1 MWICSPREPWH
12 GLCLCHIP
20 QAFLVTAGGCLLS
33 VYLDSRVGL
42 SSTKQRVRSCPW
54 LLALFRLVL
63 NQCRGV
69 FSHPAEW
76 EWMWSGIK
84 LYLTSFFFFFV
95 QWMSWRKK
103 QTVTFSWYS
112 LFTAIH
118 TENWK
123 SWRMALPTSKY
134 LAGSLGFFL
143 FVVSSVSTGK
153 FSCHGL

>member
-12 GLCLCHIP
+12 GMCLCHIP

-84 LYLTSFFFFFV
+84 LYLTSFFFFLCSEWAGEKPNSDIFLILSFHSYPYRELKILKNGSTYLQV
-95 QWMSWRKK
+95 SGWKFG
-103 QTVTFSWYS
+103 VFSVCS
-112 LFTAIH
+112 LF
-118 TENWK
+118 
-123 SWRMALPTSKY
+123 SK
-134 LAGSLGFFL
+134 
-143 FVVSSVSTGK
+143 
-153 FSCHGL
+153 HR